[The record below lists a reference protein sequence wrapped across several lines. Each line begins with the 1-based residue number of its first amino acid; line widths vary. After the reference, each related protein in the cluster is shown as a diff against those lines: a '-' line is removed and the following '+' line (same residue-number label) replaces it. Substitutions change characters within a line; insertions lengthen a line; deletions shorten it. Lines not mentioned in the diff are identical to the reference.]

1 MAKRTSKCK
10 HDLVGK
16 VFGYW
21 TVLGLSENQDNTYG
35 DTRWTCKCRCGA
47 IKDVLGNPLLRGDSK
62 SCGCYKHN
70 RLNRNLIGN
79 VFGRWTVIDGPHIV
93 YKYNRQYRQWLCEC
107 KCGTIRYVDEPSL
120 VRKTSTL
127 CGCLRKERARKSNV
141 RESLVG
147 QKFSHLLVLEELPS
161 KKFPGGGYAQ
171 MWKCR
176 CDCGKIHI
184 ASGNLMKAGLVK
196 SCGCTKESNLE
207 SLTKNVLSSLT
218 LKCVEQYSFSD
229 LYGKNG
235 GLLKFDFAVFDAH
248 NKFLFLIE
256 CQGEQHYRVV
266 KYFGGEEGFA
276 YRCFNDD
283 RKRAYCKEH
292 GYPLLEI
299 SYKEDSFGLIRD
311 CVSNFISTVEE

>member
-1 MAKRTSKCK
+1 M
-10 HDLVGK
+10 
-16 VFGYW
+16 
-21 TVLGLSENQDNTYG
+21 
-35 DTRWTCKCRCGA
+35 
-47 IKDVLGNPLLRGDSK
+47 LGNPLLRGDSK

-70 RLNRNLIGN
+70 RLNRDLIGN
-79 VFGRWTVIDGPHIV
+79 VFGRWTVIDGPRIV
-93 YKYNRQYRQWLCEC
+93 HKYNRQYRQWLCKC
-107 KCGTIRYVDEPSL
+107 KCG
-120 VRKTSTL
+120 
-127 CGCLRKERARKSNV
+127 A
-141 RESLVG
+141 
-147 QKFSHLLVLEELPS
+147 LLNR
-161 KKFPGGGYAQ
+161 GYAQ

-196 SCGCTKESNLE
+196 SCGCTKKSNLE
-207 SLTKNVLSSLT
+207 SLTKNVLSSLN
-218 LKCVEQYSFSD
+218 LKYVEQYSFSD

-235 GLLKFDFAVFDAH
+235 GLLKFDFVVFDTH
-248 NKFLFLIE
+248 NKLLFLIE

-266 KYFGGEEGFA
+266 KYFGGEDGFE

-283 RKRAYCKEH
+283 KKRAYCKEH